1 MTYVQESKTNRLSL
15 SLRDLGIDE
24 NTSYGLNSNRYDLD
38 LLMFLVM
45 FTPTNQS
52 HLGKKF
58 ASYSK
63 LNKSTLDRFLKT
75 VFSGLGVKSVYLFNS
90 FTEKGN
96 KKNDLRNQVLN
107 DKDTMIC
114 LRCENGARDSLFMSI
129 RNSIAHGN
137 IIEKDGF
144 LVFYSISDDK
154 NEYDSAVTFFLK
166 IRKTTKLQAFKKALE
181 AYE

>member
-1 MTYVQESKTNRLSL
+1 MTYVQESKTNRLFL

-24 NTSYGLNSNRYDLD
+24 NTSYGLNSSRYDHD

-45 FTPTNQS
+45 FTPTKQS

-58 ASYSK
+58 AGYSK
-63 LNKSTLDRFLKT
+63 LNNSTLDSFLKS
-75 VFSGLGVKSVYLFNS
+75 VFSGLGVKSVYLFNT
-90 FTEKGN
+90 FTEKG
-96 KKNDLRNQVLN
+96 KMKNDLRNLVLN

-114 LRCENGARDSLFMSI
+114 LRCDNGARDSLFMSI

-154 NEYDSAVTFFLK
+154 NEYDSTVTFYLR
-166 IRKTTKLQAFKKALE
+166 IRQTSKLRAFKKVLE

>member
-24 NTSYGLNSNRYDLD
+24 NTSYGLNSNRYDHD
-38 LLMFLVM
+38 LMMFLVM
-45 FTPTNQS
+45 FTPTKQS

-58 ASYSK
+58 AGYSK
-63 LNKSTLDRFLKT
+63 LNNSTLDRFLKSI
-75 VFSGLGVKSVYLFNS
+75 FSGLGVKSVYLFNS
-90 FTEKGN
+90 FTEKGK
-96 KKNDLRNQVLN
+96 KKNDLRNLVLS

-114 LRCENGARDSLFMSI
+114 LRCDNGARDALFMSI

-154 NEYDSAVTFFLK
+154 NEYDSTVTFFLR
-166 IRKTTKLQAFKKALE
+166 IRQTSKLRAFKKALE